1 MYMDMMLIFGCQ
13 GVFFMLNEVGSL
25 SMFSLLIIVGEPYHF
40 FW

>member
-13 GVFFMLNEVGSL
+13 GVFLMLNEVGSL
-25 SMFSLLIIVGEPYHF
+25 SSLLIIVGEPYHF